1 MFSVVVKQEIKQN
14 RTSLFQA
21 RVLPREKTLRLHY
34 ANCKAYNADFDGD
47 EMNAH
52 FPQNEIARAEAYNI
66 GRYHKGALFLDIQN
80 IAKIIL
86 KFKQDGLVL
95 EKCFW
100 CYSVCLDFSV
110 ELIRNI
116 MVE

>member
-1 MFSVVVKQEIKQN
+1 MIW
-14 RTSLFQA
+14 LFQA

-66 GRYHKGALFLDIQN
+66 GN
-80 IAKIIL
+80 IIIYRP
-86 KFKQDGLVL
+86 GH
-95 EKCFW
+95 E
-100 CYSVCLDFSV
+100 
-110 ELIRNI
+110 
-116 MVE
+116 